1 VIAQAGSLEFAQARI
16 QARHGSRPDEVAWR
30 RLEVIREFGAMLET
44 ARSTALRPWLVG
56 VTSESSLHAIDA
68 ALRAHWRALVTDVAA
83 WMPMPWQDS
92 LRWCA
97 TLVDLPVVQHLMRG
111 GERWPWMEADP
122 VYREALD
129 DLQEGARLR
138 DGKSSLARLARDAGE
153 PERILDAWRARWLA
167 VTPRAIG
174 VEAGSALAVVEIA
187 FLRHLEAFGAAQAG
201 DGWPLRRALQ
211 SRLQLA
217 FRRVVLEPA
226 AAFVFLALESLD
238 AERLRGE
245 LLRRAAFPRLV
256 VA

>member
-30 RLEVIREFGAMLET
+30 RLEVIREFAAMLET

-97 TLVDLPVVQHLMRG
+97 TLADLPVVQHLMRG
-111 GERWPWMEADP
+111 GERWPWMGADP

-153 PERILDAWRARWLA
+153 PERILDAWRAHWLA
-167 VTPRAIG
+167 LTPRAIG

-245 LLRRAAFPRLV
+245 LLRRAAFPRLM